1 MDPFTGEPAD
11 EVALLRRARAFSG
24 RRLGDIAAML
34 GVAVPRDTTSGKGWA
49 GQLVERALGATAGS
63 RPEADFAAL
72 GVELKTIPVDAAGRP
87 RESTF
92 VTTLELGLPDER
104 RFLTSRLRKKL
115 ARVLWVPVE
124 AAPAAPLPERR
135 LGWAHLWSPSD
146 AEEAVLR
153 EDFELLVELCESGL
167 GHRATA
173 HVGKA
178 LQLRP
183 KGANSRALGW
193 TVDADGEPIR
203 AAPRAFYLRASFTRQ
218 LLAGAWLAPG

>member
-1 MDPFTGEPAD
+1 MGLP
-11 EVALLRRARAFSG
+11 S
-24 RRLGDIAAML
+24 
-34 GVAVPRDTTSGKGWA
+34 PRDTTSGKGWA

-63 RPEADFAAL
+63 RPEADFASL
-72 GVELKTIPVDAAGRP
+72 GIELKTIPVDASGRP

-92 VTTLELGLPDER
+92 VTTLELGEPHER
-104 RFLTSRLRKKL
+104 HFATSRLRAKL

-124 AAPAAPLPERR
+124 ADKDVPLPERR
-135 LGWAHLWSPSD
+135 VGWAHLWSPSQ

-153 EDFELLVELCESGL
+153 EDFELLLELCESGL

-173 HVGKA
+173 HVGQA

-183 KGANSRALGW
+183 KGANARALSW
-193 TVDADGEPIR
+193 SVDADGEPVR

-218 LLAGAWLAPG
+218 VLAGAWIAPG